1 MFYTFSSPSH
11 LSSSSFQLA
20 CMCDEM
26 RLDIHNVESRQ
37 IQKLILKKTIW
48 FKQKSSLMSLNPEG
62 LTLRNP
68 QRLIFLNLTFLISL
82 SQNVFSWD
90 LLSTKAF
97 HDLLHI

>member
-37 IQKLILKKTIW
+37 IKKLILKKP
-48 FKQKSSLMSLNPEG
+48 FGSSKNPVWWVNPEG

-68 QRLIFLNLTFLISL
+68 QRFIFLNLTFLISL
-82 SQNVFSWD
+82 NQNVFSWD

>member
-37 IQKLILKKTIW
+37 IKKTIW
-48 FKQKSSLMSLNPEG
+48 FKQKSSMMSLNPEG

-68 QRLIFLNLTFLISL
+68 QRFIFLNLTFLISL
-82 SQNVFSWD
+82 NQNVFSWD